1 MRTTLTL
8 DDDVADFLKEQ
19 NGIRGVSFKQVV
31 NQLIRQGMTESG
43 VPRKTGEFQVVPHD
57 SEFLPGIDY
66 MRLNQISDELEA
78 DDFAAELNP

>member
-8 DDDVADFLKEQ
+8 DDDVADYLKEQ
-19 NGIRGVSFKQVV
+19 SGIRGVSFKQVV
-31 NQLIRQGMTESG
+31 NQVIRQGMTESG
-43 VPRKTGEFQVVPHD
+43 VPRKTEEFQVVPHD